1 MHMTPNFILGM
12 SQQKLVSLL
21 LKSVLVFVTSMVVVS
36 ASAVTSESASEAAYT
51 KSMTPYTSWITE
63 QFQSNESVAVVVP
76 VIESETWE
84 HRVRR
89 LINKN
94 LVKVGGFQSAL
105 ANKQVRCLA
114 ENIYHESRGESLKG
128 QIAVAKVTL
137 NRLDEGYASTVCGVV
152 KQRAASSCQFSWV
165 CNEASVP
172 QENNLWHQAVG
183 VALVTIN
190 EADEVEDPTRGA
202 THFYSTHVKWQPGWI
217 RVKDSVSRIG
227 NHVFYRTKRKE

>member
-21 LKSVLVFVTSMVVVS
+21 LKSVLVFVTSLVVVS
-36 ASAVTSESASEAAYT
+36 AIAETTETDTAYI
-51 KSMTPYTSWITE
+51 KSMTPYASWITE

-76 VIESETWE
+76 VVESETWE
-84 HRVRR
+84 HRIRR

-94 LVKVGGFQSAL
+94 MAKVGGFQSAL

-114 ENIYHESRGESLKG
+114 ENIYHESRGESLEG

-152 KQRAASSCQFSWV
+152 KQRAESVCQFSWV
-165 CNEASVP
+165 CNETSAP
-172 QENNLWHQAVG
+172 QENRLWTQAVG

-190 EADEVEDPTRGA
+190 EANEVEDPTRGA
-202 THFYSTHVKWQPGWI
+202 THFYATHVKWQPGWV

-227 NHVFYRTKRKE
+227 NHIFYRTKRKE